1 LPAQI
6 FDLPARG
13 LIREGYWADLVVFD
27 PARIQDRAT
36 AEDPWKSPQGIPL
49 VIENGVVVVRDGK
62 LTGMLPGQPLRR
74 SGASGK

>member
-1 LPAQI
+1 LPARI

-36 AEDPWKSPQGIPL
+36 ADDPWKPPEGIPF
-49 VIENGVVVVRDGK
+49 VIENGRLVVRDGK
-62 LTGMLPGQPLRR
+62 LTGLLPGQPVRR
-74 SGASGK
+74 GGAAAE